1 MMTDQPIERWI
12 VIAEGRPPM
21 RPFMMIEQDQESWA
35 RELHSN
41 MSADKWVNAKI
52 WHYFDG
58 EITDVTEVADAQ
70 NPRGTDHPDVH

>member
-1 MMTDQPIERWI
+1 MTDQPIERWI

-21 RPFMMIEQDQESWA
+21 RPFMIIEQEQESWA

-41 MSADKWVNAKI
+41 MGPGKWVNARI

-58 EITDVTEVADAQ
+58 EITDVTQTADSQ
-70 NPRGTDHPDVH
+70 NPQGSSDSDVS